1 MIKGVIFD
9 MDGVV
14 VDSHPSHMRVWRK
27 FLLSKGRSVTDA
39 ELEFIRDGRKKAEI
53 LRYFF
58 GDLTDDQVQAYGD
71 EKDRLFQEEVQNLQ
85 MIAGVQQL
93 LDELQSTGI
102 PIALASSGSSR
113 RVHNI
118 LDSLRLRD
126 YFATVVT
133 GDDVAIG
140 KPHPAIFRKAAEQL
154 QIQPFESLVFE
165 DSVSGVQAA
174 KAAGMKCLGI
184 ADHHRATALQQA
196 GAERVFLNFLHASL
210 GQIQKSLLEIQ

>member
-1 MIKGVIFD
+1 
-9 MDGVV
+9 
-14 VDSHPSHMRVWRK
+14 
-27 FLLSKGRSVTDA
+27 
-39 ELEFIRDGRKKAEI
+39 
-53 LRYFF
+53 
-58 GDLTDDQVQAYGD
+58 
-71 EKDRLFQEEVQNLQ
+71 
-85 MIAGVQQL
+85 VQQL
-93 LDELQSTGI
+93 LDELHNTGI

-140 KPHPAIFRKAAEQL
+140 KPHPAIFRKAAAQL

-184 ADHHRATALQQA
+184 ADHHRANALRQA